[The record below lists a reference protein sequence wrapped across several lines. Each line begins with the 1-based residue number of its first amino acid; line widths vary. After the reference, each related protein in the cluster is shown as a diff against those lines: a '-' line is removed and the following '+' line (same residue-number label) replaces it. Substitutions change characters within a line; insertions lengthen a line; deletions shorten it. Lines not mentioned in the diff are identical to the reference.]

1 MEVQHISHSEHVT
14 LYCILC
20 CNFFIMDH
28 CSTKLAERNYPVS
41 SVCVCVCVCVCVS
54 VSKWCGFR

>member
-1 MEVQHISHSEHVT
+1 
-14 LYCILC
+14 
-20 CNFFIMDH
+20 MDH

-54 VSKWCGFR
+54 VSKWCGFRWRNFDFNYCRREF